1 MDIKYDVITFFQNTF
16 ILRRPRIAIFD
27 DIIKIV
33 TMFIKTVF
41 ENSRKVKKIEIMYTF
56 FFISNQV
63 AKSLTL
69 KMV

>member
-1 MDIKYDVITFFQNTF
+1 MDIKYDVITFFSEHL